1 MDSICIKP
9 PASIREFYHFYP
21 FSPRTEG
28 DTAYRSRKNEA
39 WLAANGMR
47 SCIRRKKPQG
57 RLMPRRTMLRDNR
70 HDSVHIFDAI
80 SPTRGVGA
88 AITMPAANTEAMNEN
103 LTGISTQVAADVHC
117 LLACDGAG
125 WHQKGE
131 QLIIPDNITML
142 PLPPSAPKPNPMEN
156 AWGYCGAATC

>member
-1 MDSICIKP
+1 
-9 PASIREFYHFYP
+9 
-21 FSPRTEG
+21 
-28 DTAYRSRKNEA
+28 
-39 WLAANGMR
+39 
-47 SCIRRKKPQG
+47 
-57 RLMPRRTMLRDNR
+57 MLRDNR

-156 AWGYCGAATC
+156 AWGYCGAATS